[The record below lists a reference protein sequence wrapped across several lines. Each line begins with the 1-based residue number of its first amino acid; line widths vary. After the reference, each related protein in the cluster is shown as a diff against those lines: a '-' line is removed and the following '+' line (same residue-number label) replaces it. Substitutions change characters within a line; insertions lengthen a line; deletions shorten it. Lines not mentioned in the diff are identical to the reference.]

1 MADKPFRVRRTCTR
15 RSGSIDGQGSHPLEA
30 YRNLPA
36 YVLLGD
42 PGAGKTEAF
51 KLETEE
57 SGGKYIKARD
67 FATFEPGTEYQNS
80 TLFIDGLDEMRTGG
94 NDGRIPL
101 DQIRK
106 HLKRLG
112 CPRFRLSCR
121 EADWL
126 GASDSEALK
135 YVSPNG
141 EIIALHLDPLSGND
155 IIEILQHKPSVT
167 DPDEFIHKAQ
177 ENRLDELLR
186 NPQTLNLLM
195 EAVDNNKWPQSCKE
209 IYEMAC
215 QQLVCERNSEHR
227 QAKREKALP
236 IHKLLDTAGYLC
248 AIQLLSGIA
257 GFSLD
262 AAQADDQHAYWQELM
277 EQNLPLLAALK
288 TNLFQGDGEELRIP
302 VHRSVAEYLG
312 ARYLASR
319 IDHGLPFGR
328 ILALVTGVDGGVVTD
343 LRGLAAWLSVHCF
356 SERRILI
363 ERDPLGVVLYGD
375 VRNFPVTDKQFVL
388 KALRDEA
395 QRYLWFRSDDW
406 SSSPF
411 GALGTKD
418 MESALHEILISPSRE
433 EADQVLLNCALDAI
447 RYGEPLSALNSALET
462 IVRDASYL
470 QGIRTSAVR
479 AWIRNAVNDHA
490 ELLKLAKDIRTG
502 IVEDQDDE
510 ILGIVLYELYPQI
523 ISPEQ
528 IFDYF
533 HTPKDKNLIG
543 SYVIFW
549 IQHLTERS
557 SKENISTLLDKFPH
571 VGPDIQD
578 VWKDR
583 QLNQTVSNLL
593 VRGLKEHGDTI
604 SNKRLY
610 DWLSIGLNEHG
621 YPRLD
626 KEHAELI
633 ATWFAERPESYKA
646 IIAYGASLCTH
657 QENIWGCMRRCENHL
672 YQSRAPVG
680 IEMWYLEKAA
690 VEQHIGL
697 AEFYFNQAVR
707 LLRQRSDQ
715 QELTLSVLEALESW
729 VEAHPKFQPWLEPL
743 ISCTVGDWQQED
755 AIEDRKQMVER
766 QKQKNTWISHFRQHI
781 AAIRDGS
788 AHPKILYELA
798 MAYEGLI
805 YGAQGETPHERLEN
819 FLDGDN
825 ELIKAAYA
833 GFRHALDRNDLPS
846 ISEIIDLETKGR
858 MHYIRLPCLVGMDEL
873 FRKDPA
879 NALQLD
885 DTVLSRLLAF
895 QFTYHMG
902 VDPAWFQ
909 ALIRQRPALVAEI
922 LPAYALSML
931 RAGKEHISGLYPL
944 AYDDTYAEVARI
956 VLPKLLESFPL
967 RARKSQLSNAL
978 APLLQGALHYL
989 DKELSTALIAR
1000 KVELSSMD
1008 AAQRVYWLS
1017 CGLLLAP
1024 DVYETRLFQYIGKSA
1039 VRKGYLANFLYRP
1052 HGERRLPDW
1061 MSASETTTLARL
1073 IELLAPDCLP
1083 ERPTGVYSVSPAMH
1097 RADMVH
1103 SFINTLSNNPNEIA
1117 LHELERL
1124 LTIPSLARWY
1134 NYLRSALHT
1143 QRITRRKTLFRHLS
1157 VAEVGRTLAN
1167 LQPANAADLAA
1178 LTYVHLRDIAKKIRH
1193 DNTNDYRQY
1202 WSYGENSSKLDK
1214 TKPENDCRD
1223 ALLSD
1228 LKERLGKLNI
1238 NAEREGNYADDKRA
1252 DIKILFGGTN
1262 GFNIPIEIK
1271 KDNHDDLWRSIH
1283 EQLIAKYI
1291 RDPGTDGYGI
1301 YLVFWF
1307 GERKNEKKIRPSP
1320 DGGKQPRSAQELENR
1335 LRQTLSPEESH
1346 RIQVCVIDCALPK
1359 T

>member
-1 MADKPFRVRRTCTR
+1 MADKPFHVRRTCTR
-15 RSGSIDGQGSHPLEA
+15 KSENMAEQGSHPLEA
-30 YRNLPA
+30 YRDLPA

-51 KLETEE
+51 KLEAKE
-57 SGGKYIKARD
+57 SGGKYITARN
-67 FATFEPGTEYQNS
+67 FATFEPGKEYQDN
-80 TLFIDGLDEMRTGG
+80 TLFIDGLDEMRTDGS
-94 NDGRIPL
+94 DGRIPL

-106 HLKRLG
+106 HLKGLG

-141 EIIALHLDPLSGND
+141 EIIALHLDPLSDDD
-155 IIEILQHKPSVT
+155 IIEILQHQPSVT
-167 DPDEFIHKAQ
+167 DLDEFIHKAQ

-186 NPQTLNLLM
+186 NPQTLNLLV
-195 EAVDNNKWPQSCKE
+195 EAVGNNKWPQSRKE
-209 IYEMAC
+209 IYKMAC
-215 QQLVCERNSEHR
+215 RQLVHEKNPEHR

-236 IHKLLDTAGYLC
+236 IDTLLDTAGYLC

-262 AAQADDQHAYWQELM
+262 VAQANDQHAYWQELM
-277 EQNLPLLAALK
+277 EKNLPLLAALK

-302 VHRSVAEYLG
+302 IHRSVAEYLG

-319 IDHGLPFGR
+319 IDDGLPFGR
-328 ILALVTGVDGGVVTD
+328 VLALVTGVDGGVVTD

-356 SERRILI
+356 SGRRILI

-395 QRYLWFRSDDW
+395 QRYLWLRSDDW

-447 RYGEPLSALNSALET
+447 RYGEPLSALNSALEA

-470 QGIRTSAVR
+470 QVIRTSAVR
-479 AWIRNAVNDHA
+479 AWIRNAANDCS

-502 IVEDQDDE
+502 IVEDRDDE

-533 HTPKDKNLIG
+533 HTPKDRNLTG
-543 SYVIFW
+543 NYVMFW
-549 IQHLTERS
+549 IHYFPKKS
-557 SKENISTLLDKFPH
+557 SKENLSLLLDRLVQIKPVIRNVFNEY
-571 VGPDIQD
+571 
-578 VWKDR
+578 
-583 QLNQTVSNLL
+583 QLNQMVGELL
-593 VRGLKEHGDTI
+593 VRGLEEYGDTI
-604 SNKRLY
+604 SDGHLY
-610 DWLSIGLNEHG
+610 DWLGVGLDADSE
-621 YPRLD
+621 PRLD
-626 KEHAELI
+626 KKHAQRI
-633 ATWFAERPESYKA
+633 ATWFVKRPNRYKA
-646 IIAYGASLCTH
+646 IIEYGASSCIDQESLWLCLNNC
-657 QENIWGCMRRCENHL
+657 EMRLHSSN
-672 YQSRAPVG
+672 PPTD
-680 IEMWYLEKAA
+680 IEIWYLEKAVA
-690 VEQHIGL
+690 EKQEEL
-697 AEFYFNQAVR
+697 ARYYFTQVIR
-707 LLRQRSDQ
+707 LLKQRDKQ
-715 QELTLSVLEALESW
+715 QDLTLSALEFLEPW
-729 VEAHPKFQPWLEPL
+729 VEAHPSFQPWLSRYITCPL
-743 ISCTVGDWQQED
+743 GEWEQKR
-755 AIEDRKQMVER
+755 AIKNRESMTNR
-766 QKQKNTWISHFRQHI
+766 QKQKNTRISYYRHHI
-781 AAIRDGS
+781 TAIRDGS
-788 AHPKILYELA
+788 AHTKILYELA
-798 MAYEGLI
+798 MAHEGLI
-805 YGAQGETPHERLEN
+805 YEAQGETPYERLEN

-825 ELIKAAYA
+825 ELIKAAYT

-846 ISEIIDLETKGR
+846 VSEIIDLETKGR
-858 MHYIRLPCLVGMDEL
+858 MHYIRLPCLVGIDEL

-902 VDPAWFQ
+902 VDPAWFK

-944 AYDDTYAEVARI
+944 AYDDAYAEIARI
-956 VLPKLLESFPL
+956 VLPKLLEGFPL
-967 RARKSQLSNAL
+967 RTRKSQLSNAL

-989 DKELSTALIAR
+989 DKELFTALIAR

-1039 VRKGYLANFLYRP
+1039 VRKGYLADFLYRP

-1061 MSASETTTLARL
+1061 MSMFQTTTLARL
-1073 IELLAPDCLP
+1073 IELLAPDCSLD
-1083 ERPTGVYSVSPAMH
+1083 ERTMEEDWVSPAMH
-1097 RADMVH
+1097 TASIVR

-1117 LHELERL
+1117 FHELERL

-1143 QRITRRKTLFRHLS
+1143 QRITRRKTFFRRLS

-1167 LQPANAADLAA
+1167 LQSANAADLAA
-1178 LTYVHLRDIAKKIRH
+1178 LTYFHLRDIAEKIRH
-1193 DNTNDYRQY
+1193 GNTNDYRQY
-1202 WSYGENSSKLDK
+1202 WSYDKDNKKLDK
-1214 TKPENDCRD
+1214 TRPENDCRD

-1238 NAEREGNYADDKRA
+1238 DVEREGNYADDKRA
-1252 DIKILFGGTN
+1252 DIKILFCGTN

-1271 KDNHDDLWRSIH
+1271 KDNHVDLWRSIH
-1283 EQLIAKYI
+1283 EQLITKYV

-1307 GERKNEKKIRPSP
+1307 GGQGMRPSP
-1320 DGGKQPRSAQELENR
+1320 DGSKKPRDAKELEDR

-1346 RIQVCVIDCALPK
+1346 RIQVCVIDCALPQ